1 MYRGAR
7 NVLRNSAAVYFL
19 REVKAFVVSWGSL
32 RTCERWGFGKIYMC
46 RSAFFITHRQATLAR
61 AIVARRRVGPNQDCT
76 REKHKGDAHRPIVHD
91 HIAGDVVVH
100 AAPGRV
106 FTISAS
112 VNVC

>member
-1 MYRGAR
+1 
-7 NVLRNSAAVYFL
+7 
-19 REVKAFVVSWGSL
+19 
-32 RTCERWGFGKIYMC
+32 MC
-46 RSAFFITHRQATLAR
+46 LSAFFITHRQATLAR

-91 HIAGDVVVH
+91 HIAGDVVVQ